1 MSVDGPSIATGGEP
15 DRAEDGPVSGA
26 ATATLAISMGIAV
39 PAAVFGKAVLGV
51 ALVPAVAVVLMAL
64 VRSRFR
70 QMVLRAALGPTGL
83 AFALFCGVALISVLT
98 SEHTLKSL
106 EAWARTAA
114 FMLFGLAATHML
126 ATDRN
131 ALDLA
136 RRGLLLATIV
146 ALAYVVVAIFV
157 TEAVLALIALGTEIR
172 QPLSLNF
179 KWFASAVVCLA
190 PVALWAASGPGLL
203 LKALRLGL
211 LVLAAMAIWLDG
223 REISRAAILGIVAAA
238 VLLGVVG
245 LVGRLSRRARA
256 LAVAGLLASAIA
268 SATAVT
274 VSLPKVQGDG
284 PLQFGIPESLVDG
297 HRQII
302 WAFTVDATKQNP
314 VFGHGPNSINMIE
327 GANERIPR
335 FLAKSLRG
343 RATFLPSHPHNWIY
357 EIASET
363 GLVGL
368 VALCIGLVLLLRRAM
383 ILALN
388 GSRAGWAVVAL
399 FGAFWGS
406 SLVNFSIWSAWWQLT
421 FIVLLSILMAA
432 ASPSVPRAQR

>member
-1 MSVDGPSIATGGEP
+1 MATGGEP
-15 DRAEDGPVSGA
+15 DTAEDGPVSGA
-26 ATATLAISMGIAV
+26 AIATLAISMGVAV

-64 VRSRFR
+64 MRGSFR
-70 QMVLRAALGPTGL
+70 QAVLRAALGPAGL
-83 AFALFCGVALISVLT
+83 AFTMFVGVALISVLM
-98 SEHTLKSL
+98 SDHALKSF

-114 FMLFGLAATHML
+114 FILFGLAATQML

-136 RRGLLLATIV
+136 RRGLVFATMV

-157 TEAVLALIALGTEIR
+157 TEDVLALIALGTEIR

-179 KWFASAVVCLA
+179 KWFASAVVCLV
-190 PVALWAASGPGLL
+190 PVAFWAALGPGLL
-203 LKALRLGL
+203 RKALRLGL

-223 REISRAAILGIVAAA
+223 REISLAAILGIVAAA

-245 LVGRLSRRARA
+245 LVGRLSRSARA

-274 VSLPKVQGDG
+274 VSLPGIRGED
-284 PLQFGIPESLVDG
+284 PLQFGIPEWLVDG

-302 WAFTVDATKQNP
+302 WAFTVDATKQHP

-327 GANERIPR
+327 GASEMIPPG
-335 FLAKSLRG
+335 FAESLRG
-343 RATFLPSHPHNWIY
+343 KAAFLPSHPHNWIY
-357 EIASET
+357 EVASET

-368 VALCIGLVLLLRRAM
+368 AALCIGLVLLLRRVM

-388 GSRAGWAVVAL
+388 GSRAGWAAVAL

-421 FIVLLSILMAA
+421 FIVLLAILMAA
-432 ASPSVPRAQR
+432 ASPTAPRAHR